1 MANEDR
7 RMDATDGFDKK
18 SDVSFSRVQFIPKPK
33 GDEKNGEAKVDIL
46 NVDDS
51 KKVGLSKEEL
61 MKYANDPCWNKIRL
75 VAFMLFWVLWLATF
89 VGAVIIIL
97 NAPPCPV
104 EDHTNTTSVT
114 SFPLITSSTLETS

>member
-1 MANEDR
+1 
-7 RMDATDGFDKK
+7 MDATDGFDKK

-114 SFPLITSSTLETS
+114 SLPLITSSTLETS

>member
-114 SFPLITSSTLETS
+114 SLPLITSSTLETS